1 MEGGCGNKK
10 DGQEITKILSVS
22 AENQERHMENI
33 TTVIECPN
41 ENGKTEEKKK
51 ENKYLVI
58 VLLYIRML

>member
-1 MEGGCGNKK
+1 M
-10 DGQEITKILSVS
+10 S

-58 VLLYIRML
+58 VLLYIRMLWGKKKPLIIFKGLFVGSP